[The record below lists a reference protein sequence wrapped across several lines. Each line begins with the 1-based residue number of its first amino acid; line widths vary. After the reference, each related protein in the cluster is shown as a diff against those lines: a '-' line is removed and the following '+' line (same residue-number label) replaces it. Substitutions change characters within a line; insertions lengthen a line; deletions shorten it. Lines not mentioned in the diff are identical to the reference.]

1 MKKYIDI
8 EENRHLES
16 VIDRLISADED
27 ARRLTDQAVLEK
39 KKVEESIA
47 EKKAAIKEKY
57 LEKARKRVDDIK
69 LEENTALNSAI
80 ERLENNFTKNT
91 AELSAE
97 AKKILINGL
106 TKFLKGSFL
115 KTHGVY
121 RL

>member
-97 AKKILINGL
+97 EKKNIDKWADEI
-106 TKFLKGSFL
+106 FERVIS
-115 KTHGVY
+115 
-121 RL
+121 